1 VSRSPERV
9 AAVVPIRSWTTGK
22 SRLDLSDAD
31 REAVSRAFALD
42 VVDVLLS
49 TVDLV
54 LVVSSDEDVRAS
66 LDGCTFLDDPGT
78 GLNDAVAAGCK
89 QVVADGADRVV
100 VAPSDL
106 PCLTAGTLTEVL
118 RLAEE
123 PVHAFCADADGD
135 GTTLVVSREP
145 LELVTSY
152 GASSAAAHRAAGL
165 VPLPAPAA
173 ARRDVDTVTH
183 LREAEALGVRPRTV
197 AVLDVLSGSRTATP
211 VRDRGR

>member
-1 VSRSPERV
+1 MSRSPERV

-42 VVDVLLS
+42 VVDVLLAG
-49 TVDLV
+49 VDAV

-66 LDGCTFLDDPGT
+66 LDQCVLLDDPGT

-89 QVVADGADRVV
+89 QAVADGADRVV
-100 VAPSDL
+100 VVPSDL
-106 PCLTAGTLTEVL
+106 PCLTADALTEVL

-123 PVHAFCADADGD
+123 HVHSFCTDADGD

-152 GASSAAAHRAAGL
+152 GVGSAGAHRAAGL

-183 LREAEALGVRPRTV
+183 LREAEALGVGPRTKNL
-197 AVLDVLSGSRTATP
+197 LDVLSTSSRTVSSP
-211 VRDRGR
+211 Q